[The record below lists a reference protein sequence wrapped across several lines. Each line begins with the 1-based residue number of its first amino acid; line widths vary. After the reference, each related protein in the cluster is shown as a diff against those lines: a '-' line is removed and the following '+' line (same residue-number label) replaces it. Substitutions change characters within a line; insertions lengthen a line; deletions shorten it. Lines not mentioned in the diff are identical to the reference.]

1 MGIFGF
7 MRRDEGTK
15 TTRSA
20 MKEARKGKAG
30 TGKVD
35 SGKATKGRGKHGRK
49 DAAEQDSGGALQ
61 RMVESFRDIGL
72 DGKLNFSSAQTVAD
86 RALKGNRKNPEKA
99 VRQIIRSH
107 RRGVTVGGF
116 ATGLGGVFTL
126 VALLPANVFEFYVQ
140 ATRMVGAIAAVRGYD
155 LDDEEI
161 RTRVLAA
168 LVGEESDD
176 ILASVGLGPVAGVA
190 TRQITKRLPASPS
203 TAVARAIGGR
213 VLRRFGLRSVKLF
226 GKAIPGLGGVI
237 GAWGDRRALKKI
249 ADAALRDFP
258 QI

>member
-20 MKEARKGKAG
+20 MKEARRGKAG
-30 TGKVD
+30 IRTVD
-35 SGKATKGRGKHGRK
+35 SGKATKGRGNQRK
-49 DAAEQDSGGALQ
+49 KAAAEQESGGALQ

-86 RALKGNRKNPEKA
+86 RALKRSRKNPEKA
-99 VRQIIRSH
+99 ARQIIRSH

-126 VALLPANVFEFYVQ
+126 AALLPANVFEFYVQ
-140 ATRMVGAIAAVRGYD
+140 ATRMVGAIAAVRGHD
-155 LDDEEI
+155 LEDEEI

-176 ILASVGLGPVAGVA
+176 ILASVGLGPVAGAA
-190 TRQITKRLPASPS
+190 TRQLTKRLPASPS

-213 VLRRFGLRSVKLF
+213 VVRRFGLRSARLF

-237 GAWGDRRALKKI
+237 GAWGDRRALKQI
-249 ADAALRDFP
+249 ADTALKDFP
-258 QI
+258 QV

>member
-1 MGIFGF
+1 MGLFKNK
-7 MRRDEGTK
+7 REEKAART
-15 TTRSA
+15 TTRKA
-20 MKEARKGKAG
+20 MKEARKGG
-30 TGKVD
+30 
-35 SGKATKGRGKHGRK
+35 SGARGTKGVQ
-49 DAAEQDSGGALQ
+49 AEESGGALQ

-72 DGKLNFSSAQTVAD
+72 DGKMSFSSAQTVAD
-86 RALKGNRKNPEKA
+86 KALKGNRKNPEKA
-99 VRQIIRSH
+99 VRKIIRSH

-176 ILASVGLGPVAGVA
+176 ILASVGLGPVAGAA

-249 ADAALRDFP
+249 ADAALKDFP
-258 QI
+258 QN

>member
-1 MGIFGF
+1 MGLFKNK
-7 MRRDEGTK
+7 REEKAART
-15 TTRSA
+15 TTRKA
-20 MKEARKGKAG
+20 MKEARKGG
-30 TGKVD
+30 
-35 SGKATKGRGKHGRK
+35 SGKHGTK
-49 DAAEQDSGGALQ
+49 GAQAEESGGALQ

-72 DGKLNFSSAQTVAD
+72 DGKMSFSSAQTVAD
-86 RALKGNRKNPEKA
+86 KALKGNRKNPEKA
-99 VRQIIRSH
+99 VRKIIRSH

-116 ATGLGGVFTL
+116 VTGLGGVVTL
-126 VALLPANVFEFYVQ
+126 AALLPANVFEFYVQ

-249 ADAALRDFP
+249 ADTALKDFP
-258 QI
+258 QN

>member
-20 MKEARKGKAG
+20 MKEVRRDKA
-30 TGKVD
+30 
-35 SGKATKGRGKHGRK
+35 AKGRGKK
-49 DAAEQDSGGALQ
+49 KAEVEQESGGALQ

-86 RALKGNRKNPEKA
+86 RALKRSRKNPEKA
-99 VRQIIRSH
+99 ARQIIRSH

-126 VALLPANVFEFYVQ
+126 AALLPANVFEFYVQ

-155 LDDEEI
+155 LEDEEV

-176 ILASVGLGPVAGVA
+176 ILASVGLGPVAGAA

-203 TAVARAIGGR
+203 TAVAGAIGGR
-213 VLRRFGLRSVKLF
+213 VVRRFGLRSTRLF

-249 ADAALRDFP
+249 AETAKKDFP
-258 QI
+258 QV

>member
-20 MKEARKGKAG
+20 MKEVRRDKA
-30 TGKVD
+30 
-35 SGKATKGRGKHGRK
+35 AKGRGKK
-49 DAAEQDSGGALQ
+49 KAEVEQESGGALQ

-72 DGKLNFSSAQTVAD
+72 DGKLNFSSAQAVAN
-86 RALKGNRKNPEKA
+86 RALKRSRKNPEKA
-99 VRQIIRSH
+99 ARQIIRSH

-116 ATGLGGVFTL
+116 ATGLGGVFT
-126 VALLPANVFEFYVQ
+126 PANVFEFYVQ

-155 LDDEEI
+155 LEDEEV

-176 ILASVGLGPVAGVA
+176 ILASVGLGPVAGAA
-190 TRQITKRLPASPS
+190 TRQLTKRLPASPS

-213 VLRRFGLRSVKLF
+213 VVRRFGLRSTRLF

-249 ADAALRDFP
+249 AETAKKDFP
-258 QI
+258 QV

>member
-7 MRRDEGTK
+7 MRRDDATD
-15 TTRSA
+15 TTREA
-20 MKEARKGKAG
+20 MKEARKSKNKPGKAAS
-30 TGKVD
+30 KR
-35 SGKATKGRGKHGRK
+35 RGKK
-49 DAAEQDSGGALQ
+49 NAEVEQESGGGALQ

-86 RALKGNRKNPEKA
+86 RALKKNRKNPEKA

-126 VALLPANVFEFYVQ
+126 AALLPANVFEFYVQ
-140 ATRMVGAIAAVRGYD
+140 ATRMVGGIAAVRGYD

-176 ILASVGLGPVAGVA
+176 ILASVGLGPVAGAA

-226 GKAIPGLGGVI
+226 GKAIPGLGGLI
-237 GAWGDRRALKKI
+237 GAWGDRRALKQI
-249 ADAALRDFP
+249 AEAAKKDFP
-258 QI
+258 QV

>member
-7 MRRDEGTK
+7 MRRDEGTR

-20 MKEARKGKAG
+20 MKEVRRGKA
-30 TGKVD
+30 
-35 SGKATKGRGKHGRK
+35 AKGRGKK
-49 DAAEQDSGGALQ
+49 KTKVEQESGGALQ

-72 DGKLNFSSAQTVAD
+72 DGKLNFSSAQAVAN
-86 RALKGNRKNPEKA
+86 RALKRSRKNPEKA
-99 VRQIIRSH
+99 ARQIIRSH

-126 VALLPANVFEFYVQ
+126 AALLPANVFEFYVQ

-155 LDDEEI
+155 LEDEEV

-176 ILASVGLGPVAGVA
+176 ILASVGLGPVAGAA
-190 TRQITKRLPASPS
+190 TRQLTKRLPASPS

-213 VLRRFGLRSVKLF
+213 VVRRFGLRSTRLF

-237 GAWGDRRALKKI
+237 GAWGDRRALEKI
-249 ADAALRDFP
+249 ADTALKDFP
-258 QI
+258 QV